1 MTIDLPSVSLADLV
15 WTRACTMPSALA
27 FQFLNEVGEEAEARS
42 YADLARRAHTVAAA
56 LRARAAPGDRA
67 ALMFNPGIAF
77 LDAFFGCIY
86 AGVIAVPMM
95 PPRPH
100 RERMATISILRDC
113 APRLILT
120 TRDMVEPLRQRL
132 AAAGLHPMPEILAVD
147 EVEMPAA
154 PHSDA
159 AMPPLHQAVRDDIAF
174 LQYTSG
180 STSLPKGVMVSHG
193 NLRANAQSIAAKM
206 GQDAHSRFVGWAPL
220 YHDQG
225 LIGNVLQPL
234 YLGTPAALMAPNT
247 FLQRPH
253 LWIEAVARYRAH
265 TSGGPDYAFGLIADR
280 IDPGRYRHLD
290 LSCWKVAFNGA
301 EPIRPHVLARFA
313 QTLAPLG
320 FSDTALFPCYGLAEA
335 TLFSTGA
342 SYGGGPVTSRF
353 NRGALEE
360 GRLAADPDGVNLVSS
375 GAAAPD
381 VAVIIVDPDTKSI
394 CLDGEIGEVWL
405 GGPSIA
411 LGYWNR
417 PETTADVF
425 HACTKTGDG
434 PYLKTGDLG
443 TLINGELYVC
453 GRIKDLIIVR
463 GRNIYPQDLEA
474 TARLAHPAVAQGSA
488 AAAMVTIDGT
498 QHLLLAVEI
507 SRTARHDADADGIM
521 AALRR
526 AVHDEHDVMVSR
538 LVLLLPGGVPK
549 TTSGKVQRQALAR
562 AFEAGTLP
570 VWTSRVRRDVA
581 PVE

>member
-1 MTIDLPSVSLADLV
+1 VSIDLPTVSLADLV
-15 WTRACTMPSALA
+15 WTRACAMPASLA

-42 YADLARRAHTVAAA
+42 YADLAQRAHTVAAA
-56 LRARAAPGDRA
+56 LRTRAAPGDRA

-100 RERMATISILRDC
+100 RERMATVSILRDC

-120 TRDMVEPLRQRL
+120 TEDMVEPLRQRL
-132 AAAGLHPMPEILAVD
+132 AAAGLHEMPEILAVD
-147 EVEMPAA
+147 EVEMPTA
-154 PHSDA
+154 PNIDA
-159 AMPPLHQAVRDDIAF
+159 AMPPPHQAARDDIAF

-206 GQDAHSRFVGWAPL
+206 GQDEHSRFVGWAPL

-234 YLGTPAALMAPNT
+234 YLGAPAALMAPNT

-320 FSDTALFPCYGLAEA
+320 FSETALFPCYGLAEA

-342 SYGGGPVTSRF
+342 GYGGGPVAGSF
-353 NRGALEE
+353 NRRALEE
-360 GRLAADPDGVNLVSS
+360 GALAADPDGVTLVSS
-375 GAAAPD
+375 GAAARD
-381 VAVIIVDPDTKSI
+381 VDVVIVDSDTHAVCAEGK
-394 CLDGEIGEVWL
+394 IGEVWL
-405 GGPSIA
+405 GGPSVA
-411 LGYWNR
+411 LGYWKR
-417 PETTADVF
+417 PEATAAVF
-425 HACTKTGDG
+425 QAYTNTGEG

-443 TLINGELYVC
+443 ALVTGELYVC

-488 AAAMVTIDGT
+488 AAAMINLDGT
-498 QHLLLAVEI
+498 QQLLLAVEI
-507 SRTARHDADADGIM
+507 SRTARHDADPDSIM
-521 AALRR
+521 ATLRR
-526 AVHDEHDVMVSR
+526 AIHDEHDVMINR

-549 TTSGKVQRQALAR
+549 TTSGKVQRQALAL

-570 VWTSRVRRDVA
+570 VWTGKARIEA
-581 PVE
+581 PQVQ